1 MLLRVGEG
9 LDRSALVV
17 PALDQLADLSG
28 LDAILVEFEALDEL
42 VGFPGVLHRRDRVG
56 AAYLRL
62 AEVLGVEEFVPKAC
76 DRLRLLVRQLRRL
89 GGRLRRAAA
98 EVQQR
103 RLRAGRRDRKSTR
116 LNSSH

>member
-1 MLLRVGEG
+1 MLCVHLLVFARRVLGSSLLSPCLLLGRPFGILLRVGDG

-28 LDAILVEFEALDEL
+28 LDAILVELEALDEL

-62 AEVLGVEEFVPKAC
+62 AGVLGVEEFVPKAFA
-76 DRLRLLVRQLRRL
+76 RRRL
-89 GGRLRRAAA
+89 
-98 EVQQR
+98 
-103 RLRAGRRDRKSTR
+103 
-116 LNSSH
+116 